1 MAVAAAVDRIGGG
14 FMANFWGLL
23 WPRSIPGT
31 GISHVDAERNASRF
45 TRRLP
50 QSDKK
55 FFLGIHFGPFIGP
68 RDMRGAS
75 FFLPFAAATNAAGNA
90 FLNANKAKDGVVT
103 LPSGLQYKVI
113 TNGSGTEHPL
123 PDTTCACHYE
133 GRTAQQYPAGK
144 IFDSSYARG
153 APTSFAPNQVIKG
166 WTEAMQLMVAGDTW
180 LLYIPSELA
189 YGDAGAGGDIAPGDA
204 LVFKLELLKLEGAGK
219 PIGTDELKARR
230 RAKKKAALF
239 KRVKAD
245 GAADPNELR

>member
-1 MAVAAAVDRIGGG
+1 M
-14 FMANFWGLL
+14 MC
-23 WPRSIPGT
+23 
-31 GISHVDAERNASRF
+31 GIEVPSF
-45 TRRLP
+45 G
-50 QSDKK
+50 KK
-55 FFLGIHFGPFIGP
+55 AGHFSG
-68 RDMRGAS
+68 MRGAS
-75 FFLPFAAATNAAGNA
+75 LIAAVLPFAAATNAAGNA

-123 PDTTCACHYE
+123 PGTTCACHYE

-204 LVFKLELLKLEGAGK
+204 LVFKLELIKLEGAGK
-219 PIGTDELKARR
+219 PLGTDELKARR
-230 RAKKKAALF
+230 RAKKKASLF

>member
-1 MAVAAAVDRIGGG
+1 MAAVNTGYRYQSCGRREERIS
-14 FMANFWGLL
+14 FHPAT
-23 WPRSIPGT
+23 P
-31 GISHVDAERNASRF
+31 AERQEIFSRHPF
-45 TRRLP
+45 RA
-50 QSDKK
+50 
-55 FFLGIHFGPFIGP
+55 FFRG
-68 RDMRGAS
+68 MRGAS